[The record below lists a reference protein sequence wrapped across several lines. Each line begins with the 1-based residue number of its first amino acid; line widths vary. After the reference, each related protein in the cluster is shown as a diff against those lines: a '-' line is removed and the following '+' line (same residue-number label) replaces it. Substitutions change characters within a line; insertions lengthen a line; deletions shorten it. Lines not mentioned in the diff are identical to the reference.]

1 MSAINSEIS
10 SEAHRHACEVRHI
23 ARLMWRGMEAK
34 QLELI
39 AKFRGQGVAD
49 KLKWEAMDLIKEHR
63 K

>member
-1 MSAINSEIS
+1 MAQIDTN

-23 ARLMWRGMEAK
+23 ARLMWRGMEVR

-39 AKFRGQGVAD
+39 AKSRGKDIAA
-49 KLKWEAMDLIKEHR
+49 KLKWEAMDLVKEHR